1 MHHHDIVVAEMQKEL
16 DAKEATIEGLRQEVV
31 KGVDNIKNVESLA
44 VRLSGECSKKDQMIE
59 KLQEEAR
66 ENMQLLSE
74 ATYEIVAK
82 SSEIYEAYGDVLVT
96 FGAEPEPLLRSN
108 GLGLNGLLDWMLK
121 EFAVLGNI
129 LTDISDNSAVISCEN
144 AFALLEHEGCQDLSK
159 IATPGYQLLESSELE
174 ACSSRIQTVKKA
186 FLQRFWLSAGRQALR
201 DIAH

>member
-1 MHHHDIVVAEMQKEL
+1 MHKEL

-82 SSEIYEAYGDVLVT
+82 SSEIYEAYGDVLAT
-96 FGAEPEPLLRSN
+96 FGAELEPLLRSD

-144 AFALLEHEGCQDLSK
+144 ALALLKHEGCQDLSK
-159 IATPGYQLLESSELE
+159 IAASGYQFLESLELE
-174 ACSSRIQTVKKA
+174 ACSSRIQSVKKA
-186 FLQRFWLSAGRQALR
+186 FL
-201 DIAH
+201 